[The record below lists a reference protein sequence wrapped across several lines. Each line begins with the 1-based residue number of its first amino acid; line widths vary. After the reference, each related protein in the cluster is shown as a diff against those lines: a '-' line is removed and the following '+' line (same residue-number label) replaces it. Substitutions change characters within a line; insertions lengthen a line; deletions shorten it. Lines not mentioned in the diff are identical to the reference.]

1 MSTEQI
7 KRLSGAADGVNKI
20 FETPSPFLPGTLRAF
35 RNGVAYEADDDV
47 WGWTELSVTQIEFTT
62 APMED
67 TVVQAFYTEI
77 RSEGSPHDPDGVLP

>member
-1 MSTEQI
+1 M
-7 KRLSGAADGVNKI
+7 ADGVNKI
-20 FETPSPFLPGTLRAF
+20 FTTPSPFLSGTLRVL
-35 RNGVAYEADDDV
+35 RNGIAYEPDDDV

-77 RSEGSPHDPDGVLP
+77 KSTGTPFDPDGILP